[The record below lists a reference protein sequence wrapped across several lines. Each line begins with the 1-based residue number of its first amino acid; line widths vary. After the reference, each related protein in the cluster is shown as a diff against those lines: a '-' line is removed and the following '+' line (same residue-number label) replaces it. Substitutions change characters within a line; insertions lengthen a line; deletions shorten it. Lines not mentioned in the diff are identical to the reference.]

1 VGCPQACAWGYHIS
15 PAKAGLRAGD
25 AGEQGSK
32 GPKVRKLE
40 SCHGQPEGMSEI
52 IHAEGC
58 WDVDQVVISG

>member
-1 VGCPQACAWGYHIS
+1 MIDEFFRPLKRACVRG
-15 PAKAGLRAGD
+15 GRED
-25 AGEQGSK
+25 QGSK

-58 WDVDQVVISG
+58 WDVDQVVISVVS